1 MENIITK
8 LYVFNEE
15 QVEKTDLPIEINQ
28 SNVEK
33 PLNIEHVEKEH
44 IERVLQI
51 FKGNRSKSAEAIGW
65 AYNKLNNKVKKYN
78 LGHFARE

>member
-1 MENIITK
+1 M
-8 LYVFNEE
+8 
-15 QVEKTDLPIEINQ
+15 
-28 SNVEK
+28 EK

-78 LGHFARE
+78 LGHFIRE